1 MTKHFRPFS
10 QVTALIIVLFI
21 ASCSGGSNQKKQPDA
36 PATANQT
43 VDKTIRVNDESQKLL
58 KYLEETGDYVN
69 GRNFPSL
76 IKSSVVF
83 KELGP
88 TIHIIDLRDP
98 KSFAKGHIKGAVN
111 VDFTKIPD
119 YFTNVIKPFG
129 YNKIVM
135 VCYAGQIASYTTS
148 LLRLMGYGNVYAMRW
163 GMSGWNKDFAKDAW
177 LTSVSDKYEDKL
189 ESTENQRAAVTDFPQ
204 LNTGKSTGEEIMA
217 ARFNSLF
224 AAGYADAF
232 TSAEKVFEQ
241 PKNFYTINYERKDK
255 YDAGHIPGAVRYKP
269 NGTLGIV
276 SEMETIPSGKEVA
289 VYCGTGHNSGFVT
302 AYLRLF
308 GYNAKTI
315 AYGNNAFMHKTMVE
329 KRDQLSWLPFTEAE
343 IDNLPYEKN

>member
-1 MTKHFRPFS
+1 MKNFSPFN
-10 QVTALIIVLFI
+10 QTIALIMVLFLV
-21 ASCSGGSNQKKQPDA
+21 SCSGGGSQKKQPEAGTPSQISD
-36 PATANQT
+36 NT
-43 VDKTIRVNDESQKLL
+43 VKVNDESQKLL

-76 IKSSVVF
+76 IKSSVVY

-88 TIHIIDLRDP
+88 NIHIIDLRDP
-98 KSFAKGHIKGAVN
+98 KAFAKGHIKGAVN
-111 VDFTKIPD
+111 IEFTKIPD
-119 YFTNVIKPFG
+119 YFTNAIKPFG
-129 YNKIVM
+129 YAKIVM
-135 VCYAGQIASYTTS
+135 VCYAGQIASYATS

-163 GMSGWNKDFAKDAW
+163 GMSGWNKDFANDAW
-177 LTSVSDKYEDKL
+177 LTAVSDKFDDKL
-189 ESTENQRAAVTDFPQ
+189 ELTENQRAAATDFPQ
-204 LNTGKSTGEEIMA
+204 MNTGKSTGEEIMA
-217 ARFNSLF
+217 ARFNSVF

-276 SEMETIPSGKEVA
+276 YEMESIPSGKEVA

-308 GYNAKTI
+308 GYDAKTI
-315 AYGNNAFMHKTMVE
+315 QYGNNAFMHKTMVE
-329 KRDQLSWLPFTEAE
+329 KKEKLSWLPFTEAE
-343 IDNLPYEKN
+343 IDNLPYVKN